1 MTNLELTP
9 LHLAQSLAGE
19 FGRRADE
26 ADRIG
31 RLPPEDIAALK
42 NSGYLSLSIPTEYGG
57 QGLSMRDCVA
67 VHLELAQGSGSTAMV
82 AGMQLHIFGQ
92 ARESGAW
99 PEEKMAQLYR
109 QAVAGGLF
117 NALASEPQLGSP
129 SRGGLPSTTAVLT
142 ADGSG
147 WRING
152 HKTWCTGGRHLTHLL
167 VSVRIGDEPATIVVP
182 NGVSG
187 LEWVDTWGDALSFRA
202 SDSHDLYFKDVEVPV
217 ENLLQR
223 GRASTPVPN
232 AWFPM
237 VMSAVYLGT
246 ALAARDALIR
256 FVLERTPTALGQ
268 PIATL
273 PKIQRQIGEI
283 DLALQA
289 ARALFFEATGA
300 WTGQPEARSR
310 LYPRLVAAKHLITE
324 TANEVTDK
332 ALRVAGGLSLTRAL
346 PLERYFRDVRAGLM
360 QPPSGD
366 TALEIIGQH
375 VVETEREARVLQNSR
390 SMGDPVD
397 RD

>member
-1 MTNLELTP
+1 M
-9 LHLAQSLAGE
+9 HLAQSLAGE

-42 NSGYLSLSIPTEYGG
+42 KSGYLCLSIPTEYGG
-57 QGLSMRDCVA
+57 QGLSMRECVEA
-67 VHLELAQGSGSTAMV
+67 HLELSQGSGSTAMV

-92 ARESGAW
+92 ARETGAW
-99 PEEKMAQLYR
+99 PEEKTAMMCR
-109 QAVAGGLF
+109 QAVQGGLF

-129 SRGGLPSTTAVLT
+129 SRGGLPATTAVPT

-147 WRING
+147 WRVNG

-167 VSVRIGDEPATIVVP
+167 VSVRIEEEPATVLVP
-182 NGVSG
+182 NGAPG
-187 LEWVDTWGDALSFRA
+187 LEWADTWGDALSFRA
-202 SDSHDLYFKDVEVPV
+202 SDSHDVYFKDVVVPA

-246 ALAARDALIR
+246 ALAARHALIR

-289 ARALFFEATGA
+289 ARALFLEATGA
-300 WTGQPEARSR
+300 WTGEPAGRSR

-366 TALEIIGQH
+366 TALEIIGH
-375 VVETEREARVLQNSR
+375 HAVEAEREARAPQKSR
-390 SMGDPVD
+390 PLGDPAD